1 MGLIIPLVV
10 RLDQV
15 FPTTTFKWYDCHI
28 MKHKKILPAHHT
40 GKIRHHRHTS
50 YGSLTAVL
58 LLTCLLLAVVSRS
71 VALAAGDPVTGSN
84 TVYAVV
90 PGPTPTTPP
99 AITNIPPGTV
109 YTTNE
114 PVTVS
119 GTCPNG
125 TLLKIFKNEVLAGTT
140 LCQNGRFSIQIDLF
154 LGSNTL
160 IVRAYNNLDN
170 SGPESAPVVVTK
182 TLPGINLSEVG
193 RQLFVTTEVYFKGV
207 EVGQKL
213 SWPLTIGGGQAPY
226 AVSVAW
232 GDGTTDL
239 ISRGTE
245 GTFNIEHI
253 YQEAGD
259 GDKGSYNVTV
269 LVTDAAGNKTFIH
282 LVSIVGGQKP
292 GVAATIKQGYDWSA
306 TLRIAWQIVAVAIL
320 AVFSFWLGERR
331 EIRILRKQT
340 RTA

>member
-1 MGLIIPLVV
+1 MV

-15 FPTTTFKWYDCHI
+15 FTMISFRCYDCLV
-28 MKHKKILPAHHT
+28 MKHKKLLPVHHT
-40 GKIRHHRHTS
+40 GKIRHHKHTS
-50 YGSLTAVL
+50 YGSLIAVL
-58 LLTCLLLAVVSRS
+58 LLMCLVLALVSRS

-99 AITNIPPGTV
+99 VITNIPQGTT

-125 TLLKIFKNEVLAGTT
+125 TLLKIFKNEVLAGVT

-170 SGPESAPVVVTK
+170 SGPDSTPIVVTK
-182 TLPGINLSEVG
+182 TLPGINIADIGE
-193 RQLFVTTEVYFKGV
+193 QLVITSEVYFKGV
-207 EVGQKL
+207 NVGEPL
-213 SWPLTIGGGQAPY
+213 GWPLTITGGQAPY
-226 AVSVAW
+226 AVSIAW

-239 ISRGTE
+239 ISRGTK
-245 GTFNIEHI
+245 GTFNVQHV
-253 YQEAGD
+253 YQESGN
-259 GDKGSYNVTV
+259 GDKGSYDVTI
-269 LVTDAAGNKTFIH
+269 LVTDAAGNKSFIH
-282 LVSIVGGQKP
+282 LVSIVGGKAP
-292 GVAATIKQGYDWSA
+292 GVATTIKQGYDWSA
-306 TLRIAWQIVAVAIL
+306 TIRIAWQITAIAIL
-320 AVFSFWLGERR
+320 AVLCFWLGERR
-331 EIRILRKQT
+331 EIRLLRKQT
-340 RTA
+340 KTA

>member
-1 MGLIIPLVV
+1 M
-10 RLDQV
+10 
-15 FPTTTFKWYDCHI
+15 
-28 MKHKKILPAHHT
+28 
-40 GKIRHHRHTS
+40 RHHRHTS
-50 YGSLTAVL
+50 YGSLLVALLLVCVL
-58 LLTCLLLAVVSRS
+58 LAAATRS
-71 VALAAGDPVTGSN
+71 VALAAADPVTGSN

-99 AITNIPPGTV
+99 VISIPISGTT

-119 GTCPNG
+119 GTCPSG

-170 SGPESAPVVVTK
+170 SGPESVPVVVTK

-193 RQLFVTTEVYFKGV
+193 RQLFITTEVYFKGV
-207 EVGQKL
+207 NVGETL

-245 GTFNIEHI
+245 GTFAIQHA
-253 YQEAGD
+253 YQKAGN
-259 GDKGSYNVTV
+259 GDKGSYNVTI
-269 LVTDAAGNKTFIH
+269 LVTDAAGNKSFIH
-282 LVSIVGGQKP
+282 LVSIVGGQTP
-292 GVAATIKQGYDWSA
+292 NVAATIKQGYDWSSI
-306 TLRIAWQIVAVAIL
+306 LRIAWQIAGVALLVVL
-320 AVFSFWLGERR
+320 SFWLGERR
-331 EIRILRKQT
+331 EIRLLRRQT
-340 RTA
+340 KTA